1 MTPRRPAFLKLEKE
15 VLMRVLPAIFL
26 SALLAGCASA
36 PPMTTADGK
45 PVTSEALTGVLLPA
59 GAVFKPEQ
67 SLVIGTGEQWVGR
80 VVADV
85 GRDVEG
91 AFRYFQDTWTAQGWT
106 LISAVRGKTSLL
118 VFTKQDRT
126 ATVEL
131 AEGTLVGGGQLTLTV
146 SPRNATVAA
155 PRKP

>member
-1 MTPRRPAFLKLEKE
+1 MRKLHAA
-15 VLMRVLPAIFL
+15 VLPVVL
-26 SALLAGCASA
+26 SALLAGCASS
-36 PPMTTADGK
+36 PHLTTPDGK
-45 PVTSEALTGVLLPA
+45 PVASEALNGVLLPV

-85 GRDVEG
+85 GRDVDG

-106 LISAVRGKTSLL
+106 LVSAVRSKNSLL

-131 AEGTLVGGGQLTLTV
+131 AESTLVGGGQLTLTV

>member
-1 MTPRRPAFLKLEKE
+1 MRTPLLPL
-15 VLMRVLPAIFL
+15 VLSSL
-26 SALLAGCASA
+26 LLAACASA
-36 PPMTTADGK
+36 PPATTADGK
-45 PVTSEALTGVLLPA
+45 PATIEALSGVLLPA

-80 VVADV
+80 VVAEV
-85 GRDVEG
+85 GRDVDG
-91 AFRYFQDTWTAQGWT
+91 AFRYFQETWSAQGWT
-106 LISAVRGKTSLL
+106 LVSAVRSKNSLL

-131 AEGTLVGGGQLTLTV
+131 AESGMVSGGQLVLTI
-146 SPRNATVAA
+146 SPRNAAVVA

>member
-1 MTPRRPAFLKLEKE
+1 MRKLSTA
-15 VLMRVLPAIFL
+15 VLPALL
-26 SALLAGCASA
+26 SALLVALVSGCASTSTL
-36 PPMTTADGK
+36 TTADGK
-45 PVTSEALTGVLLPA
+45 PATSEALTGVLLPA
-59 GAVFKPEQ
+59 GAVFKPDQ

-106 LISAVRGKTSLL
+106 LVSAVRSKNSLL
-118 VFTKQDRT
+118 VFTKADRT

-131 AEGTLVGGGQLTLTV
+131 AEGTMVGGGQLTLTV

>member
-1 MTPRRPAFLKLEKE
+1 MRTPLLPL
-15 VLMRVLPAIFL
+15 VLSSL
-26 SALLAGCASA
+26 LLAACASA
-36 PPMTTADGK
+36 PPATTADGK
-45 PVTSEALTGVLLPA
+45 PATSEALSGVLLPA

-80 VVADV
+80 VVAEV
-85 GRDVEG
+85 GRDVDG
-91 AFRYFQDTWTAQGWT
+91 AFRYFQETWSAQGWT
-106 LISAVRGKTSLL
+106 LVSAVRSKNSLL

-131 AEGTLVGGGQLTLTV
+131 AESGMVSGGQLVLTV
-146 SPRNATVAA
+146 SPRNAAVVA

>member
-1 MTPRRPAFLKLEKE
+1 MRKLSTA
-15 VLMRVLPAIFL
+15 VLPALL
-26 SALLAGCASA
+26 SALLMALVSGCASTSTL
-36 PPMTTADGK
+36 TTADGK
-45 PVTSEALTGVLLPA
+45 PATSEALTGVLLPA
-59 GAVFKPEQ
+59 GAVFKPDQ

-106 LISAVRGKTSLL
+106 LVSAVRSKNSLL
-118 VFTKQDRT
+118 VFTKADRT

-131 AEGTLVGGGQLTLTV
+131 AEGTMVGGGQLTLTV

>member
-1 MTPRRPAFLKLEKE
+1 MRKLSTA
-15 VLMRVLPAIFL
+15 VLPALL
-26 SALLAGCASA
+26 SALLAASLAGCASTS
-36 PPMTTADGK
+36 PMTTADGK
-45 PVTSEALTGVLLPA
+45 PVTTEALTGVLLPA
-59 GAVFKPEQ
+59 GAVFKPDQ

-106 LISAVRGKTSLL
+106 LVSAVRSKNSLL

-131 AEGTLVGGGQLTLTV
+131 AEGTMVGGGQLTLTV

>member
-1 MTPRRPAFLKLEKE
+1 MRKLLPA
-15 VLMRVLPAIFL
+15 VVLPAL
-26 SALLAGCASA
+26 LCTLLAGCASA
-36 PPMTTADGK
+36 PPMTTPDGK
-45 PVTSEALTGVLLPA
+45 PVASEVLSGVLLPT
-59 GAVFKPEQ
+59 GAVFKPDQ

-106 LISAVRGKTSLL
+106 LVSAVRSKNSLL

-131 AEGTLVGGGQLTLTV
+131 VEGTLVGSGQLTLTV